1 DGHAEQDDSG
11 LEEQESPAEQDR
23 RQLDGIGLGQRRRL
37 SDIELGRRIRLAV
50 LDELV
55 DQLAD
60 GSFFGGVGPARLR
73 RRRLEHQLL
82 RLRPLLPPS
91 LSSAPRPVLIS
102 RAKAKPTITA
112 PASATPGL

>member
-1 DGHAEQDDSG
+1 
-11 LEEQESPAEQDR
+11 
-23 RQLDGIGLGQRRRL
+23 
-37 SDIELGRRIRLAV
+37 LAV

-102 RAKAKPTITA
+102 RAKAKPTIAA
-112 PASATPGL
+112 PACATPGLLRTNSRVSSINSSASLAARLLAAPSMRSAALRA